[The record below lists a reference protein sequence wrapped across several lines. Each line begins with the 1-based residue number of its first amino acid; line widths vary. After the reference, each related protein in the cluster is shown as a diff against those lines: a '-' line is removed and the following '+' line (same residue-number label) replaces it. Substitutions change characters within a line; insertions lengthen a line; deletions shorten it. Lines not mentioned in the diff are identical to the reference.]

1 MLLSRYQVMNGMT
14 CTKVRS
20 HIEIDNPKQFHEMS
34 MIGYVDSVE
43 EMRLILEEIWK
54 KRMRLIVS
62 TMLGTYPPKF

>member
-1 MLLSRYQVMNGMT
+1 LRRRGWERGFFKIAGFMLLSRYQVMNGMT

-43 EMRLILEEIWK
+43 EMRLILEERK
-54 KRMRLIVS
+54 
-62 TMLGTYPPKF
+62 G